1 MCIRDRDSIDVT
13 GLEITDEQLEDSITV
28 DAAEWKAELEDIDE
42 WFSRFGDS
50 LPQSIRAEL
59 EELRNRVA

>member
-1 MCIRDRDSIDVT
+1 MT
-13 GLEITDEQLEDSITV
+13 GLDITDEQLEDSITV
-28 DAAEWKAELEDIDE
+28 DAEEWRTELEDIDE

-59 EELRNRVA
+59 EELRSRVA